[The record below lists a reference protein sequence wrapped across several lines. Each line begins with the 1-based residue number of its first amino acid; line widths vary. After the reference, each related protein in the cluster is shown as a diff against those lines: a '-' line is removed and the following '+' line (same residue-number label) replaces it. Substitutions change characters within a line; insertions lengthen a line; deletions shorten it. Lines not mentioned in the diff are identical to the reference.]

1 MERNSTYGQDLLFPY
16 HLPASSAGASLL
28 EEVLPGSRKGAFSV
42 PSMVSMVQ
50 AYVDLSHG
58 SSASAEYRCFGLL
71 VTYWYTGYFLT
82 DG

>member
-1 MERNSTYGQDLLFPY
+1 
-16 HLPASSAGASLL
+16 
-28 EEVLPGSRKGAFSV
+28 
-42 PSMVSMVQ
+42 MVSMVQ